1 MKRVLL
7 LVLSILTSNMVN
19 AQSTW
24 LEGFANLERYNSYE
38 KVFKTDNLP
47 HNMSSNELQEY
58 YYKNLSKKQYQIYLP
73 IYDHDLKRMIITRT
87 SRKAMSGY
95 LLVNQKVAEEVGN
108 VRDTLSVQYNYNGNL
123 IDTFAEVRHLIK
135 LRRRQISSY
144 EIDVDLS
151 QGVISVYV
159 YDKKYHR
166 KMQR

>member
-24 LEGFANLERYNSYE
+24 LEGFAGLERYNSYE

-108 VRDTLSVQYNYNGNL
+108 VWDTLSVQYNYNGNL

>member
-24 LEGFANLERYNSYE
+24 LEGFAGLERYNSYE